1 MDRCAGPP
9 DLELSAS
16 DSAACSVAETSGPLN
31 AKGARSRTHVLT
43 VALEDYYHAAPFRPW
58 IREEIWYRFEDRLA
72 ASTARMLDLFE
83 RCEVR
88 ATFFVTGSIAEAAPD
103 LVREVA
109 ARGHEIAAAG
119 DHGSNLQDL
128 DPARFCKDVIRA
140 RERLERIVGRQV
152 LGYRIASAWLSPA
165 DVWILDVLADAGYR
179 YDSSIRPALLSNPD
193 EVWRRSRKQ
202 ALDSEHAFYEIPVSS
217 IGLFGLQVPIAGGGP
232 FRHFPEYW
240 TRRAVAHW
248 DRHRSEP
255 YVLHLRT
262 WELDADQPRINAPP
276 LHARIRHYR
285 NLRRMPRLLEEVLS
299 AYRFTGVA
307 DHLSLRPE
315 PRSFANGPESEAQE
329 RRQVVPTESR
339 ARDASAPVTARQ
351 PMPVSVVVP
360 CYNETQSL
368 PYLSKTLQ
376 SLAEAS
382 AGEYRFTFLFVDD
395 CSTDATW
402 GMLADLFG
410 GRPEFVLLRHP
421 RNQGVSAAIQTG
433 IRHAPDDVV
442 CSIDCDCTYDP
453 HELRRMIPLLKE
465 GVDVVTA
472 SPYHPDGQVRNVPA
486 WRLFLSRGLS
496 RLYRMVLRQ
505 KLFTYTSC
513 FRVYRKASV
522 AAVDVRM
529 PGFLGLS
536 EMIARMDLAGRC
548 VVEFPTTLEVRVLG
562 FSKMKVLRTIIG
574 HLGFLAGLVRGRLVR
589 RADSVAPEASF

>member
-1 MDRCAGPP
+1 MPP
-9 DLELSAS
+9 ELSPS
-16 DSAACSVAETSGPLN
+16 DSFPSPVAENSLPRDGKQT
-31 AKGARSRTHVLT
+31 RTRTHVLT

-72 ASTARMLDLFE
+72 ASTGRMLDLFE
-83 RCEVR
+83 RCEAR
-88 ATFFVTGSIAEAAPD
+88 ATFFVTGRIAEAAPE
-103 LVREVA
+103 LVRAVA

-119 DHGSNLQDL
+119 DHGRNLQDL
-128 DPARFCKDVIRA
+128 DPARFRQDVIRA
-140 RERLERIVGRQV
+140 RERLEQVVGRQV

-165 DVWILDVLADAGYR
+165 DVWILDVLSDVGYH

-202 ALDSEHAFYEIPVSS
+202 CLGPEHRFYEVPVSS

-240 TRRAVAHW
+240 TRRAIAHW

-262 WELDADQPRINAPP
+262 WELDADQPRISAPP
-276 LHARIRHYR
+276 MHARIRHYR
-285 NLRRMPRLLEEVLS
+285 NLQRMPRLLEEILS
-299 AYRFTGVA
+299 GYRFTSVA
-307 DHLSLRPE
+307 SHLGLKPEPLSLVNVPE
-315 PRSFANGPESEAQE
+315 P
-329 RRQVVPTESR
+329 QVGWGEGVPAPGR
-339 ARDASAPVTARQ
+339 GRDAIPPVAGQ
-351 PMPVSVVVP
+351 EPKPVSVVVP
-360 CYNETQSL
+360 CYNETESL
-368 PYLSKTLQ
+368 PYLNKALR
-376 SLAEAS
+376 SLAAAA

-402 GMLADLFG
+402 AMLAELFG
-410 GRPEFVLLRHP
+410 GRADCVLLRHP

-433 IRHAPDDVV
+433 IRCAADEVV

-453 HELRRMIPLLKE
+453 HELRRMIPLLTA

-472 SPYHPDGQVRNVPA
+472 SPYHPSGRVINVPA

-513 FRVYRKASV
+513 FRVYRKESV
-522 AAVDVRM
+522 VAVDVHM

-562 FSKMKVLRTIIG
+562 FSKMKVLRTMFG
-574 HLGFLAGLVRGRLVR
+574 HLGLLAGLIRVRFLR
-589 RADSVAPEASF
+589 RAGSVATEASF